1 MLQGGKQQH
10 ALKAFLKVLTYKH
23 QNAAVENSHLL
34 PVLIIQRQI
43 HKVKN
48 DRHEREM
55 HDYETAD
62 TPHYIWVEKGSILT
76 PEAIYVR
83 AYHSI
88 RNALDLDK
96 RREALDKDVTEC
108 FATQRFLKFG
118 TTMNLL
124 GAANP
129 VTEEHPLVVRSWYQQ
144 IRRSSLAQR
153 F

>member
-1 MLQGGKQQH
+1 MLRGGKQQ
-10 ALKAFLKVLTYKH
+10 LGFKAFLKKLTDDY

-48 DRHEREM
+48 AWHEWEVR
-55 HDYETAD
+55 DYETAD
-62 TPHYIWVEKGSILT
+62 TPHYIWVEKGTTLT
-76 PEAIYVR
+76 SEMIYER

-88 RNALDLDK
+88 RNSLDFDK

-124 GAANP
+124 GAADP
-129 VTEEHPLVVRSWYQQ
+129 ITAEEPLVVRSGDKF
-144 IRRSSLAQR
+144 IVHR
-153 F
+153 FLCD